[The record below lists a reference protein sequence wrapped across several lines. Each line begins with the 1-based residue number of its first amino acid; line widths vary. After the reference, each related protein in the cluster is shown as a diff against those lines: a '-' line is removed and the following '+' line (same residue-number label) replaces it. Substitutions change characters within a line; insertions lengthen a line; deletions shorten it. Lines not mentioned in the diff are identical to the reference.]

1 MNGLRNISIN
11 TTILLRTNQK
21 PLDRFGR
28 AVFVYC
34 GNVLNYTKNIYN
46 KTAWQY
52 NKKEVRGYEANSF
65 NFAFNMF
72 DIFFM
77 WL

>member
-21 PLDRFGR
+21 PLDRNGQAF
-28 AVFVYC
+28 FVYC

-46 KTAWQY
+46 KTAW
-52 NKKEVRGYEANSF
+52 
-65 NFAFNMF
+65 
-72 DIFFM
+72 
-77 WL
+77 